1 MTIRKIGLDSLD
13 DGSTVVVDTQSVAFD
28 TQPDVPFKDRLT
40 GIESAF
46 PQTDLQQQEVQLEA
60 GMIPI
65 LSGFPDNGRIVQDP
79 KTKKLH
85 YIADGY
91 TSSNQDEIKS
101 IMDMASKGDEV
112 SPTQG
117 AISRGKQ
124 WFMEEK
130 MPKDY
135 ADHYGLPD
143 WMGTVGTE
151 TGLLSQQFL
160 SSLPFVGEYVDE
172 TMTDTPREKQI
183 YERTKQDYASEY
195 PERAIPAQ
203 LLGLG
208 TGIYGGGLAVSSV
221 ADKFN
226 KVKNVVQNAKKWYEN
241 LAPIQQKV
249 VQVGGTSAAAGIE
262 GFVYG
267 SGKGDTADERTL
279 NALSQGGMNAM
290 ITAPI
295 ALAFPIIGSLMNRF
309 KGGKQQVEHIAA
321 EFGIGIEAS
330 RMLKEAFESG
340 MTLGEMIKQVE
351 RSGSEKMMVDATS
364 AFERLLDATKGSSPG
379 MSQKVDS
386 AITGRVEGK
395 SNVLQQDIN
404 TTFGVKPQGTTTVIE
419 KVGKDSAGARG
430 DAYAKAYDHVVDY
443 KSTVGQKIK
452 SVLNRVDPTDMEE
465 AITEANKM
473 LRDKGLT
480 QFQVMARFD
489 EFGNLSLEK
498 DLNFVQLDYIKR
510 GLDTLGTK
518 IDNIGQPTPSAVRS
532 QGQARDL
539 RNAMVQSNPAY
550 GGALAISQ
558 GKIKTQQAIVLG
570 SKLLN
575 MKTSLD
581 DVKRMVRNASKE
593 ELAGAKQGIREQIE
607 QVMSNAKT
615 AAGTRTEQE
624 VKEAMSAVNLMS
636 SRANQDKLRLILGP
650 RTTATMLR
658 RLDEVKKSLEVQSG
672 VRLGSPT
679 QPRSEIY
686 KQVDNLIKGGV
697 WRSLI
702 GHGDIKGG
710 VSQIRDFLTG
720 TGDDYFSSKRAQ
732 IFDELAT
739 ILTSPKI
746 VTKTKLD
753 DGSEVIQEKT
763 INQALEYLRK
773 VSAGETLT
781 KPQANFVLKHL
792 KNAFESH
799 GFALGTGIE
808 AQREGLHPFK

>member
-1 MTIRKIGLDSLD
+1 MTIRKTGLDSLD
-13 DGSTVVVDTQSVAFD
+13 DGSTVVVDTQSVVFD
-28 TQPDVPFKDRLT
+28 TQPDVSFEDRVT
-40 GIESAF
+40 GIDSVF

-91 TSSNQDEIKS
+91 TSSNQDEIK
-101 IMDMASKGDEV
+101 ILMDSASKGDEV
-112 SPTQG
+112 NPTQG

-135 ADHYGLPD
+135 AEHYGLPD
-143 WMGTVGTE
+143 WMGTVGKE
-151 TGLLSQQFL
+151 AGLLGQQVL
-160 SSLPFVGEYVDE
+160 SGLPFVGEYFDE
-172 TMTDTPREKQI
+172 SMTDSPREKQI
-183 YERTKQDYASEY
+183 YETIKQDYASEY

-208 TGIYGGGLAVSSV
+208 TGIYGGQLAFASV

-226 KVKNVVQNAKKWYEN
+226 KVKGLVQNAKKWYDN
-241 LAPIQQKV
+241 LAPIQQKM

-295 ALAFPIIGSLMNRF
+295 AFAFPIIGSMINRF
-309 KGGKQQVEHIAA
+309 KGGKQQVEHIAT
-321 EFGIGIEAS
+321 EFGIGIEAA

-351 RSGSEKMMVDATS
+351 RSGSEKMMVDATK
-364 AFERLLDATKGSSPG
+364 AFERLLDATKGSSAG
-379 MSQKVDS
+379 MTQKVDD
-386 AITGRVEGK
+386 AITGRVEVK
-395 SNVLQQDIN
+395 SGQLQGDIN
-404 TTFGVKPQGTTTVIE
+404 TTLGVKPQGTTTVLE
-419 KVGKDSAGARG
+419 QVGKDSSGARG
-430 DAYAKAYDHVVDY
+430 AAYTKAYSNAVDY
-443 KSTVGQKIK
+443 STPQGQRILSALQSLPKNLIDNVNALLKAEGKTTRIK
-452 SVLNRVDPTDMEE
+452 YKGVDKQGNVVFSELPT
-465 AITEANKM
+465 TEALDLLKRSLDDIAESGKDPITGNIQDINAKIADIARRKI
-473 LRDKGLT
+473 RDNLKELNPDYAVALGLG
-480 QFQVMARFD
+480 Q
-489 EFGNLSLEK
+489 
-498 DLNFVQLDYIKR
+498 
-510 GLDTLGTK
+510 GT
-518 IDNIGQPTPSAVRS
+518 IMTRSAIE
-532 QGQARDL
+532 
-539 RNAMVQSNPAY
+539 M
-550 GGALAISQ
+550 
-558 GKIKTQQAIVLG
+558 G

-575 MKTSLD
+575 MKTTLD
-581 DVKRMVRNASKE
+581 EVKRMVRNASKD
-593 ELAGAKQGIREQIE
+593 ELSGARQGVREQIE
-607 QVMSNAKT
+607 NVMASAKT
-615 AAGTRTEQE
+615 ASGQGTAQE
-624 VKEAMSAVNLMS
+624 VKEAMAAVTLMS
-636 SRANQDKLRLILGP
+636 SRANQDKLRLILGDK
-650 RTTATMLR
+650 TADAMFK

-672 VRLGSPT
+672 VRLGSAT

-686 KQVDNLIKGGV
+686 KQVDALIKGGAIK
-697 WRSLI
+697 SLI

-710 VSQIRDFLTG
+710 VSKIRDFLTG
-720 TGDDYFSSKRAQ
+720 TGEDYFSSKRAQ

-739 ILTSPKI
+739 ILTSSKI
-746 VTKTKLD
+746 GEK
-753 DGSEVIQEKT
+753 GKT

-781 KPQANFVLKHL
+781 KPQANFVVKHL

-799 GFALGTGIE
+799 GFAFGTGIE
-808 AQREGLHPFK
+808 AQRQGVVE